1 MGLVKSSIKYG
12 GLIYAVNVISKGVAA
27 HHESKTATPPM
38 SEGFQRSQEPLADLK
53 QSPQPDTAGYL
64 NRFGAK
70 TLAIMNAMES
80 RLESKSEQIIIEKC
94 LPFSSEESLVRAAE
108 TDREEVVGA

>member
-1 MGLVKSSIKYG
+1 MGLVKSGIKYG

-27 HHESKTATPPM
+27 HHESKRSSPMM
-38 SEGFQRSQEPLADLK
+38 SEDLQRSQEPLADPN
-53 QSPQPDTAGYL
+53 QRPQPDNTGCLYK
-64 NRFGAK
+64 FGAK

-94 LPFSSEESLVRAAE
+94 LPSGQEESLER
-108 TDREEVVGA
+108 TVGTGRGEIVKI